1 MTNKKQFLDYNGLTH
16 LWEKISQTFADK
28 SKTESVIVKLYKLL
42 SDLKNKSIIGAIFTD
57 GNSSNSYEVTD
68 NQLIIKF
75 DDEFVVNSESI
86 NALTHKAIAAK
97 FGQLESTI
105 NNLPKFSFSIVDELP
120 TAGISSSTIYLVP
133 NSDDTYSEYIYVQK
147 SANEWIWEKVG
158 ENIISDSSGLP
169 KSEVEE
175 LINAA
180 IVELKD
186 DILDTMVSKSELD
199 DSVLTSINYGSVGKG
214 MSIPIDKLQEM
225 LK

>member
-1 MTNKKQFLDYNGLTH
+1 MHLIVHCSATDETH
-16 LWEKISQTFADK
+16 RA
-28 SKTESVIVKLYKLL
+28 
-42 SDLKNKSIIGAIFTD
+42 GAA
-57 GNSSNSYEVTD
+57 ELV
-68 NQLIIKF
+68 
-75 DDEFVVNSESI
+75 
-86 NALTHKAIAAK
+86 
-97 FGQLESTI
+97 
-105 NNLPKFSFSIVDELP
+105 SIVDELP